1 MGYELV
7 LSQDSINDIDKAFN
21 YYNSISSGLGFEF
34 TNTLDN
40 YFKNISNLPA
50 ASAIRYDLVR
60 VKAID
65 TFPFTIHF
73 TISDND
79 QIIILR
85 IFNTHQQPFW

>member
-65 TFPFTIHF
+65 TFPLTIHF